1 MTAASPFQHC
11 LLVNAKRNK
20 PCPHAH
26 ICCLL
31 FHQSSEIG
39 HKKGMCLS
47 LLEGKVRGRKS
58 NATRELPDLELIERV
73 LCHQTFFKD
82 LSICSSFY
90 KPTCNEW
97 CFHTFS
103 LHSCFWVWQCLWF
116 EKEFQTLDDHTE
128 PFWHHRKEYLDHR
141 DLKECQWEFQ
151 VVWTFISEV
160 PKATLLYLQVYL

>member
-1 MTAASPFQHC
+1 MQEKQTMPTCSH
-11 LLVNAKRNK
+11 
-20 PCPHAH
+20 
-26 ICCLL
+26 LL
-31 FHQSSEIG
+31 FTFPSVIWNRTQKRDVSVS
-39 HKKGMCLS
+39 
-47 LLEGKVRGRKS
+47 VRRKTEGRKS

-103 LHSCFWVWQCLWF
+103 SHSCFWVWQCLWF
-116 EKEFQTLDDHTE
+116 EKEFQTLDDHTD
-128 PFWHHRKEYLDHR
+128 PFWHRRKEYLDHR
-141 DLKECQWEFQ
+141 DLKECQLEFQ

-160 PKATLLYLQVYL
+160 PKATLLYLQVCL

>member
-1 MTAASPFQHC
+1 MQKKQTMPTCSY
-11 LLVNAKRNK
+11 
-20 PCPHAH
+20 
-26 ICCLL
+26 LL
-31 FHQSSEIG
+31 FTFPSVIWSRTQKRDVSVS
-39 HKKGMCLS
+39 
-47 LLEGKVRGRKS
+47 VRRKTEGRKS

-103 LHSCFWVWQCLWF
+103 SHSCFWVWQCLWF
-116 EKEFQTLDDHTE
+116 EKEFQTLDDHTD

-141 DLKECQWEFQ
+141 DLKECQLEFQ

-160 PKATLLYLQVYL
+160 PKATLLYLQVCL